1 MIARSCVSQLRG
13 FPPHSCHFRMFEW
26 DTLSTSFERGSMTT
40 ESTCKQAPQTPKYI
54 RFGMTGSGRVYGVFL
69 DADGRERS
77 KLIRTLKPDEALQGA
92 SVRDQVLYLHGFA
105 AGFNAG
111 RTKEKKKRNERMA
124 TLLREHGYSV
134 LLVAEVFG
142 LSLSWTREILRSEG
156 LFAEDISYDHHSGS
170 AGKPVHPARPKR
182 GRPRRK

>member
-1 MIARSCVSQLRG
+1 
-13 FPPHSCHFRMFEW
+13 
-26 DTLSTSFERGSMTT
+26 MTT
-40 ESTCKQAPQTPKYI
+40 ERTCEQAAQTSKFI
-54 RFGMTGSGRVYGVFL
+54 RFGMAESGRLYGVFL

-77 KLIRTLKPDEALQGA
+77 KLIRTLKPDEALEGA
-92 SVRDQVLYLHGFA
+92 SVRDRFVYLQGFA

-124 TLLREHGYSV
+124 TLVGEHGYGV

-142 LSLSWTREILRSEG
+142 LSPSWTRQILRGEG
-156 LFAEDISYDHHSGS
+156 LFAGDTSYNDHSGS
-170 AGKPVHPARPKR
+170 AGKPVYPDRPRRKR